1 MRLHNDPEWV
11 LPFEAMKTGDSF
23 FIPTVKTPEL
33 LHAIECGAKRL
44 KVRVKALVVIE
55 DDLMGV
61 RTWMLS

>member
-11 LPFEAMKTGDSF
+11 LPFSSMKSGNSF

-33 LHAIECGAKRL
+33 LHAIECGAKRA
-44 KVRVKALVVIE
+44 KVRVKALVVVE
-55 DDLMGV
+55 GDLMGV